1 MDLTP
6 KMDNLI
12 TVIKRDLNNTAAN
25 LEQLEKCG
33 LDVLS
38 LQRSKVTESK
48 AYKKLES
55 LESKIKLSSNLIT
68 TN

>member
-12 TVIKRDLNNTAAN
+12 TVIKRDLNNTAAK